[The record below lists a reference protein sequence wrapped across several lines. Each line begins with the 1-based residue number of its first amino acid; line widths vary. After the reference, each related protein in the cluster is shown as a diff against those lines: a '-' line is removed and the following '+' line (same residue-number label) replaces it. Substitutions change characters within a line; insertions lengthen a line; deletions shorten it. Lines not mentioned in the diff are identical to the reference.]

1 MSVHRVNINKYDG
14 CTMWMSDEIMKEY
27 LLERKKKSIY
37 MKWTVLYVLTDSL
50 YNYTFV
56 CVVGV

>member
-1 MSVHRVNINKYDG
+1 
-14 CTMWMSDEIMKEY
+14 MWMSDEIMKEY